1 MAKEQLHLHP
11 EAAGLAPGR
20 GRLDGRRVLVVGAGT
35 RTVAGMEGAIGNGQ
49 AISILAAREGAAVA
63 CADVSRDAAAV
74 TAGRIADDGGT
85 AAVLVGDVA
94 DPAACARLVAEAV
107 DALGG
112 LDGVVLG
119 VGILGSFGLR
129 GTPPDEWDRVFA
141 VNARSHALI
150 AGDALEVMEPGSA
163 LVFLSSMSGL
173 MPGIGMPAYDA
184 TKAAILAL
192 ARHAA
197 LEGAPRGI
205 RANAVLPGVVDTPLG
220 AATPR
225 PGGPPR
231 DRLRIPLGRRGTPW
245 DVAYA
250 TVFLLSGESSYV
262 TGQSLVVDG
271 GITTL
276 VLGG

>member
-1 MAKEQLHLHP
+1 MAAEPAHLSA
-11 EAAGLAPGR
+11 EAEGRAPGR
-20 GRLDGRRVLVVGAGT
+20 GRLLGRRVLVVGAGT
-35 RTVAGMEGAIGNGQ
+35 RKVEGMEGAVGNGQ

-63 CADVSRDAAAV
+63 EDAAAV
-74 TAGRIADDGGT
+74 TAGRITDEGGS
-85 AAVLVGDVA
+85 AAVLVADVGD
-94 DPAACARLVAEAV
+94 PEACTRLVADAV

-119 VGILGSFGLR
+119 VGILSSFGLR
-129 GTPPDEWDRVFA
+129 GTAPAEWSRVFD

-150 AGDALEVMEPGSA
+150 AAEALEVLSPGSA
-163 LVFLSSMSGL
+163 LVFISSMSGL

-184 TKAAILAL
+184 TKAAVGAL

-197 LEGAPRGI
+197 MEGAPHGI

-225 PGGPPR
+225 PDGPPR
-231 DRLRIPLGRRGTPW
+231 DRLKIPLGRRGTPW
-245 DVAYA
+245 EVAYT
-250 TVFLLSGESSYV
+250 TVFLLSGESSYI